1 MCNDKLLRL
10 KRNIEQRKAN
20 NLSYAKTPTTADL
33 PPVAMSV
40 VYTSMAQED
49 NDILTMIDIII
60 GSDT

>member
-20 NLSYAKTPTTADL
+20 NLYYAKTPTTADL
-33 PPVAMSV
+33 PPVKMSQ
-40 VYTSMAQED
+40 VYAFLASED
-49 NDILTMIDIII
+49 NDIITMIDIII